1 MAEKE
6 IVNKVAQ
13 SGIVS
18 LDLEDLIPE
27 REEAFID
34 IKDQLFHGLMLKEKD
49 FRAWVKEHNWTAY
62 QNKDVAIYCSAD
74 AVVPTWA
81 YMLVS
86 SALQQSATGVFFTTP
101 ENLNAMVVERALSQI
116 NAEDYTDKRIV
127 IKGCGDRA
135 ISNHAYVLLTSKLV
149 RVAKTVMFG
158 EPCSTVP
165 VYKKRK

>member
-1 MAEKE
+1 MSEKE

-18 LDLEDLIPE
+18 IDLEELIPE
-27 REEAFID
+27 RAEAFID
-34 IKDQLFHGLMLKEKD
+34 VKDQLFHGLMLKEKD
-49 FRAWVKEHNWTAY
+49 FRAWIKEHDWTAY
-62 QNKDVAIYCSAD
+62 NNMDVAVYCSAD

-86 SALQQSATGVFFTTP
+86 SALQPSTSEVYFTTP
-101 ENLNAMVVERALSQI
+101 DNLNAMVVERALSHMNI
-116 NAEDYTDKRIV
+116 DDYFDKRIV

-149 RVAKTVMFG
+149 PVAKTVMFG